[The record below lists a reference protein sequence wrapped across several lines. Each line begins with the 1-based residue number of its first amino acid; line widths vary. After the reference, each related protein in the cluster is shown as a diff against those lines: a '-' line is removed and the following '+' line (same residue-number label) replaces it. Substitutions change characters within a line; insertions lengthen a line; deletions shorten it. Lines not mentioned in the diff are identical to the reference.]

1 MARKRKADE
10 VVEEKNHV
18 GSEIQTMAWDE
29 MVKEAAAAAA
39 LGGPRRARKR
49 FVGVRQRPSGR
60 WVAEIKDTIQKIR
73 VWLGT
78 FDTAE
83 EAARAYDEAACLL
96 RGANTRTNF
105 WPCSPSSNSTPALSS
120 KITNLLL
127 QRLKARNNSCAPL
140 PTSPPINQ
148 QLKLPEEEYREE
160 TTGFLDTQLTD
171 FLNDPEDYS
180 MSNHNINSTNANANG
195 ADYLTTSL
203 ESCLTDNEA
212 SARRELDSNFTS
224 SDAAQSSRVDDDDFG
239 EEREE
244 DGEGGHDIKALDF
257 QFVDDIGSSCY
268 YSPFQIAEEIEV
280 PVETESFGDE
290 PSMISAAM
298 KRMTYERK
306 FSASL
311 YAFNGIPELLR
322 LKLDSE
328 NVMGRARSEQLM
340 KLQNACNKNK
350 VDKNVKG
357 DDSEMMGKK
366 QEESPQSSF
375 DSSSSTDMGSADMEP
390 YSAGNDGESL
400 WSSLDLPPICLLTN

>member
-1 MARKRKADE
+1 MARKRKAGQ
-10 VVEEKNHV
+10 VVEEKDV
-18 GSEIQTMAWDE
+18 TSEQTMAWDE

-127 QRLKARNNSCAPL
+127 QRLKARKNPSAPL

-148 QLKLPEEEYREE
+148 QPMQQAEKCRGD
-160 TTGFLDTQLTD
+160 TTDFLDSQFPD
-171 FLNDPEDYS
+171 FLNDFEVCY
-180 MSNHNINSTNANANG
+180 MSNDNINNTTANA

-203 ESCLTDNEA
+203 ESCLTENED
-212 SARRELDSNFTS
+212 SSRRELDSGCTF
-224 SDAAQSSRVDDDDFG
+224 SDAAQSSRFDGDGVG
-239 EEREE
+239 EERDE
-244 DGEGGHDIKALDF
+244 DGEEGHDMGALDF
-257 QFVDDIGSSCY
+257 QFVDDIGAPCY

-280 PVETESFGDE
+280 PMEPESFGDE
-290 PSMISAAM
+290 PSMIRAAM

-311 YAFNGIPELLR
+311 YAFNGISELLR
-322 LKLDSE
+322 LKLGSE
-328 NVMGRARSEQLM
+328 NVMGRARSEQLT
-340 KLQNACNKNK
+340 KLQNACEKNK
-350 VDKNVKG
+350 GEKTVKE
-357 DDSEMMGKK
+357 DDTEMMGKK
-366 QEESPQSSF
+366 QEKSPQTSVESSGSNMGF
-375 DSSSSTDMGSADMEP
+375 SSPSSVEMGAS
-390 YSAGNDGESL
+390 SAGNDGESL
-400 WSSLDLPPICLLTN
+400 WSSLDLPPICFVN

>member
-1 MARKRKADE
+1 MARKRKAGE
-10 VVEEKNHV
+10 VVEEKNV
-18 GSEIQTMAWDE
+18 ANEQTMAWDE

-140 PTSPPINQ
+140 PTSQPINQ
-148 QLKLPEEEYREE
+148 QSMLQAEEYRQE
-160 TTGFLDTQLTD
+160 TTDFFDSQFTG
-171 FLNDPEDYS
+171 FLNDPEEYS
-180 MSNHNINSTNANANG
+180 MSNDNINSTTANA

-203 ESCLTDNEA
+203 ESCLTDNEDY
-212 SARRELDSNFTS
+212 ARRELDSNFTF
-224 SDAAQSSRVDDDDFG
+224 SDAAQSSRVDDDDLRKEREADG
-239 EEREE
+239 EE
-244 DGEGGHDIKALDF
+244 GHGMEALDF
-257 QFVDDIGSSCY
+257 RFVDNIGSSCY
-268 YSPFQIAEEIEV
+268 YSPFQIVEEIEV
-280 PVETESFGDE
+280 PMEPESFGDE

-298 KRMTYERK
+298 KRMIYERK

-350 VDKNVKG
+350 GEKNVKG
-357 DDSEMMGKK
+357 DDSEMMGKT

-375 DSSSSTDMGSADMEP
+375 DSSNSSDMGFSSPSSVDMGPSST
-390 YSAGNDGESL
+390 GNDGESL
-400 WSSLDLPPICLLTN
+400 WSSLDLPPICFVN